1 MNGYDRPLK
10 PEWIYKTLKLIQP
23 GRKPEDY
30 YDTYNEIAVELT
42 GKDGRRK
49 TRTVLFRTFI
59 YSFQEGTSIIEEN
72 MLLSLS
78 KHKDLEYMKPIFLAK
93 FIIDYEIL
101 RFFTQKFY
109 QIFDPSQEV
118 SSPAITA
125 KMVESYGDTEIIK
138 RSTRS
143 FLKTLC
149 DFKILRP
156 ISSTKYHQLPKT
168 TLITDQVRD
177 ILKLYAITNHTKQI
191 DIQNL
196 DKSMFAFYTSPDLN
210 KVAKENHTSEWEYIS
225 GVDRHLLLLK

>member
-1 MNGYDRPLK
+1 
-10 PEWIYKTLKLIQP
+10 
-23 GRKPEDY
+23 
-30 YDTYNEIAVELT
+30 
-42 GKDGRRK
+42 
-49 TRTVLFRTFI
+49 
-59 YSFQEGTSIIEEN
+59 
-72 MLLSLS
+72 MLLNLC
-78 KHKDLEYMKPIFLAK
+78 KQRDFEYMKPILLAK

-149 DFKILRP
+149 DFKILEP
-156 ISSTKYHQLPKT
+156 VNSTKYHQLPKT
-168 TLITDQVRD
+168 DLTTEQIRD
-177 ILKLYAITNHTKQI
+177 ILKLYAIANHTKQI

-196 DKSMFAFYTSPDLN
+196 DKSMFAFYQTPDLN

-225 GVDRHLLLLK
+225 GVDRKLLILK

>member
-1 MNGYDRPLK
+1 
-10 PEWIYKTLKLIQP
+10 
-23 GRKPEDY
+23 
-30 YDTYNEIAVELT
+30 
-42 GKDGRRK
+42 
-49 TRTVLFRTFI
+49 
-59 YSFQEGTSIIEEN
+59 
-72 MLLSLS
+72 MLLSLC
-78 KHKDLEYMKPIFLAK
+78 KQKDFEYMKPILLSK

-118 SSPAITA
+118 SSPAIKA

-149 DFKILRP
+149 DFKLLEP

-168 TLITDQVRD
+168 VLSTDQVRD

-196 DKSMFAFYTSPDLN
+196 EKSIFAFYQSPDLN
-210 KVAKENHTSEWEYIS
+210 IVAKVNHTSEWEYIS
-225 GVDRHLLLLK
+225 GVDRRLLILK

>member
-1 MNGYDRPLK
+1 MIGYDRPLK
-10 PEWIYKTLKLIQP
+10 PEWIFKTLKLVQP
-23 GRKPEDY
+23 GRKPEDFY
-30 YDTYNEIAVELT
+30 EAYNDIAVELT

-59 YSFQEGTSIIEEN
+59 YSFQETTSILEDNI
-72 MLLSLS
+72 LLNLC
-78 KHKDLEYMKPIFLAK
+78 KQRDFEYMKPILLAK

-118 SSPAITA
+118 SSTAITS
-125 KMVESYGDTEIIK
+125 KMVASFGDTEIIK

-149 DFKILRP
+149 DFKILEP
-156 ISSTKYHQLPKT
+156 INSTKYRQLPKT
-168 TLITDQVRD
+168 DLTIEQVRD
-177 ILKLYAITNHTKQI
+177 ILRLYAIANHTKQI

-196 DKSMFAFYTSPDLN
+196 DKSMFAYYQTPDLH

-225 GVDRHLLLLK
+225 GVDRKLLILK

>member
-1 MNGYDRPLK
+1 MIGYDRPLK
-10 PEWIYKTLKLIQP
+10 PEWIFKTLQLVQP
-23 GRKPEDY
+23 GRKPEEY
-30 YDTYNEIAVELT
+30 YDAYNSIAVELT

-59 YSFQEGTSIIEEN
+59 YSFQETTSIIQDN
-72 MLLSLS
+72 MLLNLC
-78 KHKDLEYMKPIFLAK
+78 KQRDFEYMKPILLAK

-149 DFKILRP
+149 DFKILEP
-156 ISSTKYHQLPKT
+156 VNSTKYHQLPKT
-168 TLITDQVRD
+168 DLTTEQIRD
-177 ILKLYAITNHTKQI
+177 ILKLYAIANHTKQI

-196 DKSMFAFYTSPDLN
+196 DKSMFAFYQTPDLN

-225 GVDRHLLLLK
+225 GVDRKLLILK